1 LLREECVSQVR
12 RPLDISSHPLHHI
25 WKRYQC
31 LDARVPRLLG
41 HCVRQGLVLQVLV
54 IREPL
59 FKLDHFQ
66 RVSGSGQRLGEKRI
80 GIKSN
85 RRHQGIQLV
94 GWNRR
99 RRLIGRR
106 GC

>member
-1 LLREECVSQVR
+1 LLRQECISQVR
-12 RPLDISSHPLHHI
+12 RPLDIASHPLHRV
-25 WKRYQC
+25 WKCCHR
-31 LDARVPRLLG
+31 LDARVPRLLR

-54 IREPL
+54 MRVPL
-59 FKLDHFQ
+59 LKLDHFQ

-85 RRHQGIQLV
+85 RRNKGIQLV

-99 RRLIGRR
+99 RRLIGSRR
-106 GC
+106 R